1 MRISD
6 WSSDVCSS
14 DLSISSGARPTPA
27 RRSANSTKSMATR
40 RRRMSAQM
48 LPPQKQKQAADRDLA
63 GRLAGGIA
71 ALLGPDWHR
80 LHYGVAVSG
89 GPDSMALL
97 WLMTSLLP
105 GQENGRAHV
114 GTPVTNA

>member
-14 DLSISSGARPTPA
+14 DLSTSSGARPTPA

-80 LHYGVAVSG
+80 PHYGVAVPG
-89 GPDSMALL
+89 GPASMALHGL
-97 WLMTSLLP
+97 DRKSV
-105 GQENGRAHV
+105 GEGKGGVGRV
-114 GTPVTNA
+114 N